1 MKVCSKGKQLNAELA
16 KLDYSQYDFT
26 VPILT
31 ILKFINN
38 PPKSYKFVHLNLTK
52 TACFQL
58 ICKILS
64 PANDSNYKY
73 L

>member
-26 VPILT
+26 APILT

-38 PPKSYKFVHLNLTK
+38 PPKSYKFVHLK
-52 TACFQL
+52 
-58 ICKILS
+58 
-64 PANDSNYKY
+64 SNKNS
-73 L
+73 LFSINMQNIISC